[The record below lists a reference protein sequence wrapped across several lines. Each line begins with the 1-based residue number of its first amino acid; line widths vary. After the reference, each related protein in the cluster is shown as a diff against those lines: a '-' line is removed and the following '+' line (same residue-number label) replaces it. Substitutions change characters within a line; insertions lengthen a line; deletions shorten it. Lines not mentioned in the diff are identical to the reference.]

1 MSQNHKSE
9 SLANCGDGPFNIR
22 NHMNTDQYQV
32 VLWCKEF
39 EDWAG
44 VTDYMPKGAAGMLA
58 VTLNE
63 QVQKQSSV
71 DWAALR
77 AAGDPLDR
85 E

>member
-1 MSQNHKSE
+1 MSQNHKPE
-9 SLANCGDGPFNIR
+9 VTVNCGNGPFNIR
-22 NHMNTDQYQV
+22 NHMNTHDYQV

-44 VTDYMPKGAAGMLA
+44 VSEYMPKGCAAMLA
-58 VTLNE
+58 ITLNE
-63 QVQKQSSV
+63 QVQKQNSV